1 MVKLQPSKLAM
12 RVRFSLPAPQLKIN
26 DLRSILFEN
35 THRPAESLEP
45 GAAPPSNASV
55 EAATRE
61 ETEPAH
67 PNCIVVYERLNAI
80 ASLALYPDPRLPA
93 ETAFALTGLYLHR
106 P

>member
-1 MVKLQPSKLAM
+1 M

-26 DLRSILFEN
+26 DLRSILFGRVRVLCYDRH
-35 THRPAESLEP
+35 TPAYRIIRTWSRATVEH
-45 GAAPPSNASV
+45 ASV